1 MIIFDASWNPAHDVQ
16 SIFRVYRFGQEK
28 PVYIYRFLA
37 KGTMEEKIYDRQVT
51 KQSLSARVVDEQQIE
66 RHFTMNELA
75 ELYTYKEEPKD
86 QQPTIKVPQDKLLAE
101 LVLKHKDSIWK
112 IHDHDSLLEHQVDE
126 NLTEEERKAAWE
138 EYENE
143 KKGVVNMVNTSNLN
157 IMNNMMNQ
165 INPEVIRQQY
175 RMQYPHLTEDQI
187 NQATRA
193 YMMQIQSG
201 FTGRVDYDR
210 SHYAQEMAR
219 ARQQQQQLYPG
230 MYNSARGARPAGEVS
245 QNDLTKQAQQLQIL
259 QRMAQMRRAQE
270 IQAQQQRLL
279 AQQQR
284 LPNNQNQALAKLQ
297 MGQRPTV
304 VVKPGIKPVVAQAS
318 SVKRPGVQT
327 QVKAKSPKKPT
338 ETIDLSD
345 EDESDDED
353 VEEEE
358 LSSDD
363 EISEVAPANGA
374 AKDDSGE
381 IELDGEP
388 ETEEYESRPST
399 SKM

>member
-1 MIIFDASWNPAHDVQ
+1 M
-16 SIFRVYRFGQEK
+16 
-28 PVYIYRFLA
+28 
-37 KGTMEEKIYDRQVT
+37 GT
-51 KQSLSARVVDEQQIE
+51 
-66 RHFTMNELA
+66 
-75 ELYTYKEEPKD
+75 
-86 QQPTIKVPQDKLLAE
+86 
-101 LVLKHKDSIWK
+101 
-112 IHDHDSLLEHQVDE
+112 
-126 NLTEEERKAAWE
+126 
-138 EYENE
+138 
-143 KKGVVNMVNTSNLN
+143 NLN
-157 IMNNMMNQ
+157 MGMMGNQ

-284 LPNNQNQALAKLQ
+284 LPNSQNQALAKLQ
-297 MGQRPTV
+297 MGQRPQV
-304 VVKPGIKPVVAQAS
+304 VVKPGIKPVVTQAL
-318 SVKRPGVQT
+318 SVKRPGVQA
-327 QVKAKSPKKPT
+327 QVKAKSPKKPP
-338 ETIDLSD
+338 ETIDLSSDDDD
-345 EDESDDED
+345 ESNDDESDDED

-374 AKDDSGE
+374 ANDDSGE

-399 SKM
+399 SKRRGRPRLDPDSDSITTY